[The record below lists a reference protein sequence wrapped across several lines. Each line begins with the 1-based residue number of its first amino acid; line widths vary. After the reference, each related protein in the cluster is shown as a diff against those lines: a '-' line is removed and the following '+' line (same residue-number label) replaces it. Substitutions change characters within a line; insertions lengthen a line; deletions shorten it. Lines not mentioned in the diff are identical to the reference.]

1 VKITLN
7 GAILHESHLTSPPS
21 TTLPLKHI
29 LLFLFYKVGSVFSS
43 IPSQLRMSKCD
54 ITQSH
59 PYENRD
65 DDDERGNTRGA
76 ATSAVQEITN
86 ARYPFPEWNVDTY
99 IAQFIVSAT
108 HAHPHWNTRHEQ
120 TKYEEDLDYAVMKL
134 PSLHIRP
141 SMAPILYY
149 YYICIQI
156 FTNSDK
162 LSLPRCSKPAML
174 IMVMMSTPS

>member
-1 VKITLN
+1 MK
-7 GAILHESHLTSPPS
+7 SHLTSPPS

-29 LLFLFYKVGSVFSS
+29 LLFLFYKVGSVLSS

-59 PYENRD
+59 PYENRGD
-65 DDDERGNTRGA
+65 YERGNTRGA
-76 ATSAVQEITN
+76 AASAVQEITN
-86 ARYPFPEWNVDTY
+86 ARFPFPEWNVNTY
-99 IAQFIVSAT
+99 IAKFTVSAT

-120 TKYEEDLDYAVMKL
+120 TKYEEDLDYARMEL

-149 YYICIQI
+149 YICIQI

-162 LSLPRCSKPAML
+162 LSLSLPRYTKPAML
-174 IMVMMSTPS
+174 IMVVMMSTPS